1 MDLFKGLQIL
11 GIVYYTGIGT
21 VWRTLC
27 SSWADVTI
35 VKIWHGMLKER
46 TAELWKEFC
55 LKKLGAYSNT
65 ISSWQRKNGCRN
77 IFRPSAFFSSGP
89 TTHIVIDL
97 HSRNKELAP
106 FAHNPWVWIYN
117 SSMMA
122 GPNVSPMELWLDVL
136 VHTYGKLAEYNRDMG
151 LEIFVP
157 SPKRQYHFSHQ
168 NPGWTTP
175 FIWQA
180 RKKTRSSL
188 LDYRCWVCMS
198 MPILQWSRILEY
210 THFEQHSSNVR
221 YTYASTPLAAQVRH
235 HLNYK
240 SSRVPNWSP

>member
-1 MDLFKGLQIL
+1 MKRIF
-11 GIVYYTGIGT
+11 
-21 VWRTLC
+21 
-27 SSWADVTI
+27 
-35 VKIWHGMLKER
+35 
-46 TAELWKEFC
+46 
-55 LKKLGAYSNT
+55 LKKSGAYSNT
-65 ISSWQRKNGCRN
+65 FSSWQQNNCCPN

-89 TTHIVIDL
+89 TTHIVMVL
-97 HSRNKELAP
+97 HSRNKELAT
-106 FAHNPWVWIYN
+106 FVHNSWIWIYN
-117 SSMMA
+117 SSMMS

-168 NPGWTTP
+168 NPGGTTKP
-175 FIWQA
+175 FIWKA
-180 RKKTRSSL
+180 TKKIRSSL

-198 MPILQWSRILEY
+198 MPILQRSRILEY

-235 HLNYK
+235 HLN
-240 SSRVPNWSP
+240 